1 MLIKSKKDSL
11 LRNAVF
17 LGEGIFTMGLVKTI
31 YNVLGGF
38 YNWYN
43 NTFVYESVHKL
54 HKNMKIFLYLFNK
67 KILGQKKNRIGNMPN
82 CTMIYT

>member
-31 YNVLGGF
+31 YNVLGGLR
-38 YNWYN
+38 
-43 NTFVYESVHKL
+43 FV
-54 HKNMKIFLYLFNK
+54 
-67 KILGQKKNRIGNMPN
+67 
-82 CTMIYT
+82 

>member
-1 MLIKSKKDSL
+1 
-11 LRNAVF
+11 
-17 LGEGIFTMGLVKTI
+17 MGLVKTI

-67 KILGQKKNRIGNMPN
+67 KILGQK
-82 CTMIYT
+82 